1 MYDQRNMLNGN
12 AKVLLQVLSKD
23 ITISLVEKIENIITH
38 PGLLLLPLTDSSRE
52 DMFVSY

>member
-1 MYDQRNMLNGN
+1 MLNGN

-52 DMFVSY
+52 DMFVSYW